1 MLIIY
6 KKCPNGRAGERVNGR
21 GTEGIAVL
29 YGSHLS
35 SVIINPLFQGGEAKA
50 TGPALANKLCHDW
63 LISDHYLHSGS

>member
-1 MLIIY
+1 M
-6 KKCPNGRAGERVNGR
+6 
-21 GTEGIAVL
+21 L